1 MDQANVTGTVKLSKV
16 MGECRRQAHVI
27 QLFMARNSNPARC
40 SAGQSLSIANAKV
53 LQPLRIRHTVRSVTR
68 HDR

>member
-1 MDQANVTGTVKLSKV
+1 MDQANVTGIVKLSKV

-27 QLFMARNSNPARC
+27 QLFMASASNPAHY

-53 LQPLRIRHTVRSVTR
+53 L
-68 HDR
+68 

>member
-27 QLFMARNSNPARC
+27 QLFMARTSNAACC
-40 SAGQSLSIANAKV
+40 SAGQSLSIANDKV
-53 LQPLRIRHTVRSVTR
+53 LEPLRIRHRVRSVT
-68 HDR
+68 